1 MWLNAGFVEIENWI
15 RQGERYTGGRLSNPN
30 EKVDFLESLL
40 GPSQV
45 KCFLQNIL
53 VLE

>member
-1 MWLNAGFVEIENWI
+1 VAEYRVCGDRELDKT
-15 RQGERYTGGRLSNPN
+15 GERYTGGRLSNPN

-40 GPSQV
+40 GLSQA

-53 VLE
+53 ALK